1 MRASA
6 AGDRGNCIA
15 GSGMTR
21 MSTVAVVLC
30 NYNHARYLPDSLGR
44 ICAQSRPADQV
55 VVIDDG
61 STDGSWEIIQKFARD
76 HSSLQAHANPR
87 NLGLEASI
95 ARALQLVRCDY
106 LVWAAADDR
115 LLPPFLERNLAV
127 LAHYP
132 AAALSFSEV
141 VVLKG
146 DSEEVDR
153 FATNPAAPPIFD
165 LSGLSPYLSPEAL
178 RRRMKQGY
186 LPIASNTA
194 VIRYD
199 ALREFGGFPA
209 ALRWFA
215 DSFACTALAM
225 RHGAC
230 VVAEPLALIR
240 SRPESYSQSMRDATQ
255 QRQVLSAI
263 LELLARADMRD
274 IRAFMRDC
282 PSNLT
287 VYDPLIL
294 RLLAE
299 RPRDWDLFAA
309 YAGWKMREREV
320 RARHVVR
327 SLAGKVLRKGLDTVR
342 GRGHR
347 T

>member
-1 MRASA
+1 M
-6 AGDRGNCIA
+6 G
-15 GSGMTR
+15 
-21 MSTVAVVLC
+21 TVAVVLC
-30 NYNHARYLPDSLGR
+30 NYNHARYLPDSLGH
-44 ICAQSRPADQV
+44 ICAQTKAANQI

-61 STDGSWEIIQKFARD
+61 STDGSWDVIQKFAQE
-76 HSSLQAHANPR
+76 HSNLQAVANDR

-95 ARALQLVRCDY
+95 GKALQRVDCDY
-106 LVWAAADDR
+106 LVWAGADDR
-115 LLPPFLERNLAV
+115 LLPHFIERNMTILAQ
-127 LAHYP
+127 HP

-146 DSEEVDR
+146 DSEQIDR
-153 FATNPAAPPIFD
+153 FATNAAAPPMFD
-165 LSGLSPYLSPEAL
+165 LSNLPAYLSPDQL
-178 RRRMKQGY
+178 RQRMKQSY

-194 VIRYD
+194 VIRVD

-230 VVAEPLALIR
+230 VIAEPLALIR
-240 SRPESYSQSMRDATQ
+240 SRPESYSQTMRDVPQ
-255 QRQVLSAI
+255 QTELLIAI
-263 LELLARADMRD
+263 LELLRRPQLRD
-274 IRAFMRDC
+274 IRSFMKDC

-294 RLLAE
+294 ALLAK
-299 RPRDWDLFAA
+299 RPRDCDLFAA
-309 YAGWKMREREV
+309 YAGWKIREYAV
-320 RARHVVR
+320 RTRPKDLPR
-327 SLAGKVLRKGLDTVR
+327 LLASRVWNYCAQGLAAVTQR
-342 GRGHR
+342 GGR

>member
-1 MRASA
+1 
-6 AGDRGNCIA
+6 
-15 GSGMTR
+15 

-30 NYNHARYLPDSLGR
+30 NYNHARYLPDSLGH
-44 ICAQSRPADQV
+44 ICGQTRAADQV
-55 VVIDDG
+55 LVIDDG
-61 STDGSWEIIQKFARD
+61 STDASWEVVQKFARE
-76 HSSLQAHANPR
+76 HSNLQAHANGR

-106 LVWAAADDR
+106 LVWTAADDR
-115 LLPPFLERNLAV
+115 LLPPFLERNMAILAR
-127 LAHYP
+127 HP

-153 FATNPAAPPIFD
+153 FATNPAAPRIFD
-165 LSGLSPYLSPEAL
+165 LSDLPAYLSPNQL
-178 RRRMKQGY
+178 RNRMKLGY

-194 VIRYD
+194 VIRVD
-199 ALREFGGFPA
+199 RLKEFGGFPA

-215 DSFACTALAM
+215 DSFTCTALAM

-240 SRPESYSQSMRDATQ
+240 SRPESYSQTMRDVLQ
-255 QRQVLSAI
+255 QTKVLSAI
-263 LELLARADMRD
+263 LELLARRELRD
-274 IRAFMRDC
+274 IRAFIRDC

-294 RLLAE
+294 RLLAK

-309 YAGWKMREREV
+309 YARWKIFECAV
-320 RARHVVR
+320 QTWQSSRARGLVSRFWSIV
-327 SLAGKVLRKGLDTVR
+327 RKGFDTPQQ
-342 GRGHR
+342 G
-347 T
+347 

>member
-1 MRASA
+1 
-6 AGDRGNCIA
+6 
-15 GSGMTR
+15 

-44 ICAQSRPADQV
+44 ICAQTRPADQV

-61 STDGSWEIIQKFARD
+61 STDDSWDIIQKFAGG
-76 HSSLQAHANPR
+76 HSNLEAHANPR

-95 ARALQLVRCDY
+95 ARALELVRCDY

-115 LLPPFLERNLAV
+115 LLPSFLERNLAV
-127 LAHYP
+127 LERYP

-153 FATNPAAPPIFD
+153 FATNPAAPRIFD
-165 LSGLSPYLSPEAL
+165 LSELPAYLSPDAL
-178 RRRMKQGY
+178 RRRMKRGY

-194 VIRYD
+194 VIRCD
-199 ALREFGGFPA
+199 ALREFGGFPP

-240 SRPESYSQSMRDATQ
+240 SRPESYSQSMRDAAQ
-255 QRQVLSAI
+255 QRQVLTAI
-263 LELLARADMRD
+263 LELLGRADMRD

-294 RLLAE
+294 KLLAE

-309 YAGWKMREREV
+309 YAGWKMRERQV

-327 SLAGKVLRKGLDTVR
+327 SFAGKVLRKGLDVVR
-342 GRGHR
+342 RGGHR